1 MQMYHDLKGCSL
13 LEDKCLRV
21 EVKTV
26 RSGLCMIERVNIVL
40 HCVVTAV
47 LKVNQEIG
55 IVQCI
60 ELIMATCQVAQ
71 FLLSIYYVGF
81 QFLS

>member
-1 MQMYHDLKGCSL
+1 MYHDLKGCSL
-13 LEDKCLRV
+13 LDKCLRV
-21 EVKTV
+21 EVKT
-26 RSGLCMIERVNIVL
+26 LNIVFY
-40 HCVVTAV
+40 CVVTAV

-71 FLLSIYYVGF
+71 FLLSICYVGF

>member
-1 MQMYHDLKGCSL
+1 MYHDLKGCSL
-13 LEDKCLRV
+13 LEDKCFRV
-21 EVKTV
+21 EVKT
-26 RSGLCMIERVNIVL
+26 LNIVFY
-40 HCVVTAV
+40 CVVTAV

-71 FLLSIYYVGF
+71 FLLSICYVGF